1 MDNFMNL
8 GVGVQNLMMA
18 YHDIDLDSDSDQSSE
33 NSPMQEDASPIGNHE
48 QDMEFFHFNEV
59 PAEVAHLQIGMVET
73 FLFPLEDKDKFSEE
87 GLKLWDQYFSP
98 HIQKTSVDNMHQV
111 LEIRV
116 SWFNFITLMLLTP
129 EKFDWTIF
137 FLNSALWKILL
148 DNGNE
153 SKEDT
158 ISFIIPDKCF
168 VTQAPTCKLA
178 ELDNADELI
187 DEGIPQTAPSAP
199 KRKRRGKGPLV
210 ESEVRRSPRIVELNA
225 GYKQHSSY
233 SDRNCLSCSASPPV
247 TKHKIVKNLASSFCK
262 INEEKLEAK
271 LKKTGRWIRKR
282 RNTLGLVVA
291 TRERSQTMI
300 TSFPWIVGTL
310 LNLQV

>member
-1 MDNFMNL
+1 
-8 GVGVQNLMMA
+8 MME
-18 YHDIDLDSDSDQSSE
+18 YHDIGTDSDSDPSSE
-33 NSPMQEDASPIGNHE
+33 NSPKQEDGSPIGNQE

-59 PAEVAHLQIGMVET
+59 LAEVAHLQIGMVET

-87 GLKLWDQYFSP
+87 GLKLWDQSFAP

-111 LEIRV
+111 LEIPV

-129 EKFDWTIF
+129 EKFDWTKNI
-137 FLNSALWKILL
+137 LNSALWKILL

-158 ISFIIPDKCF
+158 ISFIIPDKCS
-168 VTQAPTCKLA
+168 VTQAPNCKLA
-178 ELDNADELI
+178 KLDNADDLV
-187 DEGIPQTAPSAP
+187 DEGIPQTTPSAP

-225 GYKQHSSY
+225 GYKQHSSF
-233 SDRNCLSCSASPPV
+233 SDRNCLSYSASPPV

-262 INEEKLEAK
+262 IKEENLDAK
-271 LKKTGRWIRKR
+271 LKKSKKMDKEKEKDSGAGGSIQRKKA
-282 RNTLGLVVA
+282 N
-291 TRERSQTMI
+291 
-300 TSFPWIVGTL
+300 
-310 LNLQV
+310 NDH